1 MEGNNS
7 RKQPEKSIPEQTLR
21 RIPLYH
27 QILGEMD
34 RQGNE
39 HVSSKHLAQFFQ
51 VDDTQVRKDVAI
63 IGYKGKPK
71 SGYSVKG
78 LKNAIE
84 DFLGINYQNTAIL
97 VGAGH
102 LGSALAQYPGMGE
115 YGLKLIAVFDNDKSK
130 AGDVLGSFTI
140 LPLEALQRVVR
151 SYDIGIAIITV
162 PKEAAQSVCNR
173 IVSLGIKAI
182 WNFAPTQLSVPEN
195 VTVRNENIATGIAL
209 LSHYLKT
216 HKGTHRSWKE
226 REKNKVPPKKV
237 IEIFNKYQPK
247 REYLI
252 PILEETQKIYNYLPE
267 DVLEFI
273 ADFLNIPIGSLIQTI
288 KFYSNFKLIPPAR
301 YQIKICI
308 GETCQRKEA
317 LEILESV
324 SKQLNIGAGETT
336 KSGLFSLEAVPCPG
350 VCSES
355 PVVTINDMIYKKIH
369 VGQLSKIIGDL
380 LKKGSS
386 AVADKSPA

>member
-1 MEGNNS
+1 MNTQNTQKG
-7 RKQPEKSIPEQTLR
+7 PEKSIPEQTLR
-21 RIPLYH
+21 RIPLYY
-27 QILGEMD
+27 QILSEME

-39 HVSSKHLAQFFQ
+39 HVSSKNLAQYFH

-78 LKNAIE
+78 LKEAIE
-84 DFLGINYQNTAIL
+84 EFLGINYENTAIL
-97 VGAGH
+97 IGAGH
-102 LGSALAQYPGMGE
+102 LGSALAQYPGLGE
-115 YGLKLIAVFDNDKSK
+115 YGLKLMAVFDNDPSK
-130 AGDVLGSFTI
+130 AGNVLGPFTV
-140 LPLEALQRVVR
+140 LPMEALQRVIR

-182 WNFAPTQLSVPEN
+182 WNFAPIQLSVPAD

-216 HKGTHRSWKE
+216 HKNIHKTRGEH
-226 REKNKVPPKKV
+226 EKSKTPPKRV
-237 IEIFNKYQPK
+237 IDIFNKYQPK

-252 PILEETQKIYNYLPE
+252 PILEDTQKIYGYLPE
-267 DVLEFI
+267 DILVFI
-273 ADFLNIPIGSLIQTI
+273 ADFLNIPLNSILNTL
-288 KFYSNFKLIPPAR
+288 KFYSNFRLIPPAR

-308 GETCQRKEA
+308 GETCQRNGA
-317 LEILESV
+317 LDILEAI

-336 KSGLFSLEAVPCPG
+336 KSGLISLETVPCPG
-350 VCSES
+350 ICMDG
-355 PVVTINDMIYKKIH
+355 PVVTINDKIYKKMQ
-369 VGQLSKIIGDL
+369 VEKLSKLIGEL
-380 LKKGSS
+380 LKESS
-386 AVADKSPA
+386 SEVQKST

>member
-1 MEGNNS
+1 MDTQNTQ
-7 RKQPEKSIPEQTLR
+7 KIPEKSIPEQTLK

-27 QILGEMD
+27 QILSEME

-39 HVSSKHLAQFFQ
+39 HVSSKNLAQYFH

-78 LKNAIE
+78 LKEAIE
-84 DFLGINYQNTAIL
+84 EFLGINYENTAIL
-97 VGAGH
+97 IGAGH
-102 LGSALAQYPGMGE
+102 LGSALAQYPGLGE
-115 YGLKLIAVFDNDKSK
+115 YGLKLMAVFDNDPSK
-130 AGDVLGSFTI
+130 AGNVLGPFTI
-140 LPLEALQRVVR
+140 LPMEALQRVIR

-182 WNFAPTQLSVPEN
+182 WNFAPTQLSVPAD

-216 HKGTHRSWKE
+216 HKNIHKTRGEH
-226 REKNKVPPKKV
+226 EKSKTPPKRV
-237 IEIFNKYQPK
+237 IDIFNKYQPK

-252 PILEETQKIYNYLPE
+252 PILEDTQKIYGYLPE
-267 DVLEFI
+267 DILVFI
-273 ADFLNIPIGSLIQTI
+273 ADFLNIPLNSILNTI
-288 KFYSNFKLIPPAR
+288 KFYSNFRLIPPAR

-308 GETCQRKEA
+308 GETCQRNGA
-317 LEILESV
+317 LDILEAI

-336 KSGLFSLEAVPCPG
+336 KSGLISLEAVPCPG
-350 VCSES
+350 SCTDG
-355 PVVTINDMIYKKIH
+355 PVVTINDKIYKKMQ
-369 VGQLSKIIGDL
+369 VEKLSKVIGEL
-380 LKKGSS
+380 LKESS
-386 AVADKSPA
+386 SEVQKST

>member
-1 MEGNNS
+1 VNTQNTQKG
-7 RKQPEKSIPEQTLR
+7 PEKSIPEQTLR
-21 RIPLYH
+21 RIPLYY
-27 QILGEMD
+27 QILSEME

-39 HVSSKHLAQFFQ
+39 HVSSKNLAQYFH

-78 LKNAIE
+78 LKEAIE
-84 DFLGINYQNTAIL
+84 EFLGINYENTAIL
-97 VGAGH
+97 IGAGH
-102 LGSALAQYPGMGE
+102 LGSALAQYPGLGE
-115 YGLKLIAVFDNDKSK
+115 YGLKLMAVFDNDPSK
-130 AGDVLGSFTI
+130 AGNVLGPFTV
-140 LPLEALQRVVR
+140 LPMEALQRVIR

-182 WNFAPTQLSVPEN
+182 WNFAPIQLSVPAD

-216 HKGTHRSWKE
+216 HKNIHKTRGEH
-226 REKNKVPPKKV
+226 EKSKTPPKRV
-237 IEIFNKYQPK
+237 IDIFNKYQPK

-252 PILEETQKIYNYLPE
+252 PILEDTQKIYGYLPE
-267 DVLEFI
+267 DILLFI
-273 ADFLNIPIGSLIQTI
+273 ADFLNIPLNSILNTL
-288 KFYSNFKLIPPAR
+288 KFYSNFRLIPPAR

-308 GETCQRKEA
+308 GETCQRNGA
-317 LEILESV
+317 LDILEAI

-336 KSGLFSLEAVPCPG
+336 KSGLISLETVPCPG
-350 VCSES
+350 ICMDG
-355 PVVTINDMIYKKIH
+355 PVVTINDKIYKKMQ
-369 VGQLSKIIGDL
+369 VEKLSKLIGEL
-380 LKKGSS
+380 LKESS
-386 AVADKSPA
+386 SEVQKST